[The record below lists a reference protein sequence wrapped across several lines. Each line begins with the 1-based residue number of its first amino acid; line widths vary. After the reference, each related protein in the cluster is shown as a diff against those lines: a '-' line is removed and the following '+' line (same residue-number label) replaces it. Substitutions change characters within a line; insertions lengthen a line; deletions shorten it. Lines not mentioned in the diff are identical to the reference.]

1 MFHQTEI
8 RWEVTLMR
16 GCLINTDISTK
27 NTYNYL
33 IRFFRFHFE
42 NFDQM
47 STIKTKMQED
57 EELLFSCDSEV
68 ESPSTTF
75 KID

>member
-1 MFHQTEI
+1 MN
-8 RWEVTLMR
+8 
-16 GCLINTDISTK
+16 INIIYEYILSY
-27 NTYNYL
+27 YNYL
-33 IRFFRFHFE
+33 TYFFRFHFE

-47 STIKTKMQED
+47 RTIKTKVQED